1 MILNIRNLTTADF
14 NNIDPV
20 LRAAYG
26 TPSSFQSELQIYLQL
41 QPDGWLIAECDGV
54 PVGMVGAVDYGT
66 FAYIGLLSVHPSF
79 QRRGIG
85 QSLMERILAWLDE
98 RGSPNAVLDATEL
111 GTPLYTKLG
120 FVEDEKSLVFIWNSG
135 MQELSASES
144 VSELRSDDLAAVTA
158 FDTPLFGAN
167 RQAVLTAFLNQF
179 PHRAFLVRDSTGQII
194 GYLFA
199 QLQKLG
205 PWVATTPTAA
215 AALLTTALQLS
226 FNGTP
231 RVLVPSL
238 NRAAITLLQG
248 YGFKEERSLSHMR
261 RGRSALL
268 GKRTMLY
275 GMASFALG

>member
-1 MILNIRNLTTADF
+1 MILNIRNLTTADL

-20 LRAAYG
+20 LRVAYG
-26 TPSSFQSELQIYLQL
+26 TASSFKSELQIYLQL

-54 PVGMVGAVDYGT
+54 PVGMVGAVDYGI
-66 FAYIGLLSVHPSF
+66 FAYIGLLGVHPSF

-98 RGSPNAVLDATEL
+98 RGCLNAVLDATEV
-111 GTPLYTKLG
+111 GTPLYSTLG
-120 FVEDEKSLVFIWNSG
+120 FVEEEKSLVFSWNNAV
-135 MQELSASES
+135 QELSASES
-144 VSELRSDDLAAVTA
+144 ISELRSHDLTAVTA

-179 PHRAFLVRDSTGQII
+179 PGRAFLLRDSTGQII

-205 PWVATTPTAA
+205 PWAATTPKAA

-231 RVLVPSL
+231 RVLVPSS
-238 NRAAITLLQG
+238 NRTAITLLQG

-261 RGRSALL
+261 RGRSAVL